1 MEVIMAQKEK
11 KNGASVQTLLG
22 IKTFTDYGLSTNKG
36 ELLFF
41 LITPSNISVLST
53 AAVEIKIRQLM
64 LTLSALPDVEI
75 VCTDS
80 SECFDE
86 NKAYLIRRREEEPN
100 AKIKKLLGKDLEF
113 LGEIQLEM
121 ATARQFMFVARCR
134 NMNSVQVFNYANTVQ
149 KTVSEQGFDAH
160 RMTKSEIKRFLA
172 LYFDVSLRGEYM
184 PDVDGMQ
191 FFADKEKEVTDE

>member
-1 MEVIMAQKEK
+1 MAQDKQ
-11 KNGASVQTLLG
+11 NGASVQALLG
-22 IKTFTDYGLSTNKG
+22 VKTFTDYGLSTNKG

-41 LITPSNISVLST
+41 LVTPSNISVLST
-53 AAVEIKIRQLM
+53 AAVEVKIRQLM

-100 AKIKKLLGKDLEF
+100 AKIQKLLGKDLEF

-134 NMNSVQVFNYANTVQ
+134 NMNPMQVFNYANTVQ
-149 KTVSEQGFDAH
+149 KTISEQGFDSH
-160 RMTKSEIKRFLA
+160 RMTKAEIKRYLA

-184 PDVDGMQ
+184 PDVDGVQ
-191 FFADKEKEVTDE
+191 FFAGKEKEGKDG

>member
-1 MEVIMAQKEK
+1 MAQKEK

-64 LTLSALPDVEI
+64 LTLSALPEVEI

-134 NMNSVQVFNYANTVQ
+134 NMNPMQVFNYANTVQ
-149 KTVSEQGFDAH
+149 KTISEQGFDAH
-160 RMTKSEIKRFLA
+160 RMTKAEIKRFLA

-191 FFADKEKEVTDE
+191 FFAGKEKEVTDE

>member
-134 NMNSVQVFNYANTVQ
+134 NMNPVQVFNYANTVQ

-160 RMTKSEIKRFLA
+160 RMTKAEIKRFLA
-172 LYFDVSLRGEYM
+172 LYFDVSLRGECM

-191 FFADKEKEVTDE
+191 FFAGKEKEVTDE

>member
-1 MEVIMAQKEK
+1 MAKQEK
-11 KNGASVQTLLG
+11 KNGASVQSLLG
-22 IKTFTDYGLSTNKG
+22 IKAFTDYGLSTNKG

-64 LTLSALPDVEI
+64 LTLSAIPDAEI

-134 NMNSVQVFNYANTVQ
+134 NMNPMQVFNYANTVQ

-191 FFADKEKEVTDE
+191 YFAGKEKEEKYG

>member
-1 MEVIMAQKEK
+1 MAQEK
-11 KNGASVQTLLG
+11 QNGASVQMLLG
-22 IKTFTDYGLSTNKG
+22 VKTFTEYGLATNKG

-41 LITPSNISVLST
+41 LVTPSNISVLST
-53 AAVEIKIRQLM
+53 AAVELKIRQLM

-86 NKAYLIRRREEEPN
+86 NKAYLLRRKEEEPN
-100 AKIKKLLGKDLEF
+100 AKIRKLLGRDLEF

-134 NMNSVQVFNYANTVQ
+134 NMNPMQVFNYANTVQ
-149 KTVSEQGFDAH
+149 KTISEQGFDTH
-160 RMTKSEIKRFLA
+160 RMTKAEIKRYLA

-191 FFADKEKEVTDE
+191 FFAGKEKEVTDE

>member
-1 MEVIMAQKEK
+1 M
-11 KNGASVQTLLG
+11 LLG
-22 IKTFTDYGLSTNKG
+22 VKTFTDYGLATNKG

-41 LITPSNISVLST
+41 LVTPSNISVLST
-53 AAVEIKIRQLM
+53 AAVEVKIRQLM
-64 LTLSALPDVEI
+64 LTLSALPDLEI
-75 VCTDS
+75 VCADS

-100 AKIKKLLGKDLEF
+100 AKIRKLLGKDLEF

-134 NMNSVQVFNYANTVQ
+134 NMNPMQVFNYANTVQ
-149 KTVSEQGFDAH
+149 KTISEQGFDAH
-160 RMTKSEIKRFLA
+160 RMTKAEIKRYLA

-184 PDVDGMQ
+184 PDVDGAQ
-191 FFADKEKEVTDE
+191 FFAGKEKEEKYG

>member
-1 MEVIMAQKEK
+1 MAQKEK

-134 NMNSVQVFNYANTVQ
+134 NMNPMQVFNYANTVQ
-149 KTVSEQGFDAH
+149 KTISEQGFDAQ

-191 FFADKEKEVTDE
+191 FFAGKEKEVTDE

>member
-134 NMNSVQVFNYANTVQ
+134 NMNPVQVFNYANTVQ

-160 RMTKSEIKRFLA
+160 RMTKAEIKRFLA
-172 LYFDVSLRGEYM
+172 LYFDVSLRGECM

-191 FFADKEKEVTDE
+191 FFAGKEKEEKYG

>member
-1 MEVIMAQKEK
+1 MAKQEK
-11 KNGASVQTLLG
+11 QNGASVQTLLG
-22 IKTFTDYGLSTNKG
+22 VKTFTDYGLATNKG

-86 NKAYLIRRREEEPN
+86 NKAYLIRRKEEEPN

-134 NMNSVQVFNYANTVQ
+134 NMNAMQVFNYANTVQ
-149 KTVSEQGFDAH
+149 KTISEQGFDAH
-160 RMTKSEIKRFLA
+160 RMTKAEIKRFLA
-172 LYFDVSLRGEYM
+172 LYFDVSLRGEGM
-184 PDVDGMQ
+184 PDVDGAQ
-191 FFADKEKEVTDE
+191 FFAGKEKEETDG

>member
-1 MEVIMAQKEK
+1 MTQKEK
-11 KNGASVQTLLG
+11 KNGASVQSLLG
-22 IKTFTDYGLSTNKG
+22 IKSFTDYGLSTNKG

-64 LTLSALPDVEI
+64 LTLSAIPDVEL

-134 NMNSVQVFNYANTVQ
+134 NMNPMQVFNYANTVQ

-160 RMTKSEIKRFLA
+160 RMTKAEIKRYLA

-191 FFADKEKEVTDE
+191 FFAGKEKEEKDG

>member
-1 MEVIMAQKEK
+1 MTQKEK
-11 KNGASVQTLLG
+11 KNGASVQSLLG
-22 IKTFTDYGLSTNKG
+22 IKSFTDYGLSTNKG

-41 LITPSNISVLST
+41 LVTPSNISVLST

-86 NKAYLIRRREEEPN
+86 NKAYLIRRKEEESN
-100 AKIKKLLGKDLEF
+100 AKIQKLLGKDLEF
-113 LGEIQLEM
+113 LGEIQFEM

-134 NMNSVQVFNYANTVQ
+134 NMNPMQVFNYANTVQ
-149 KTVSEQGFDAH
+149 KTISEQGFDAH
-160 RMTKSEIKRFLA
+160 RMTKAEIKRYLA

-184 PDVDGMQ
+184 PDMDGMQ
-191 FFADKEKEVTDE
+191 FFAGKEKEEKYG

>member
-1 MEVIMAQKEK
+1 MAKQEK
-11 KNGASVQTLLG
+11 QNGASVQTLLG
-22 IKTFTDYGLSTNKG
+22 VKTFTDYGLATNKG

-41 LITPSNISVLST
+41 LVTPSNISVLST
-53 AAVEIKIRQLM
+53 AAVELKIRQLM

-86 NKAYLIRRREEEPN
+86 NKAYLLRRKEIEPN
-100 AKIKKLLGKDLEF
+100 AKIRKLLGKDVKF
-113 LGEIQLEM
+113 LSEIQLEM

-134 NMNSVQVFNYANTVQ
+134 NMNPVQVFNYANTVQ
-149 KTVSEQGFDAH
+149 KTISEQGFDAH
-160 RMTKSEIKRFLA
+160 RMTKAEIKRFLA
-172 LYFDVSLRGEYM
+172 LYFDVSLRGEGM

-191 FFADKEKEVTDE
+191 FFAGKEKEGIDG

>member
-1 MEVIMAQKEK
+1 MAQKEK

-134 NMNSVQVFNYANTVQ
+134 NMNPMQVFNYANTVQ

-191 FFADKEKEVTDE
+191 FFAGKEKEEKDG

>member
-1 MEVIMAQKEK
+1 MAKQEK
-11 KNGASVQTLLG
+11 KNGASVQSLLG
-22 IKTFTDYGLSTNKG
+22 IKAFTDYGLSTNKG

-64 LTLSALPDVEI
+64 LTLSAIPDAEI

-121 ATARQFMFVARCR
+121 ATARQFMFVVRCR
-134 NMNSVQVFNYANTVQ
+134 NMNPMQVFNYANTVQ

-191 FFADKEKEVTDE
+191 YFAGKEKEEKYG

>member
-1 MEVIMAQKEK
+1 MTQKEK
-11 KNGASVQTLLG
+11 KNGASVQSLLG

-53 AAVEIKIRQLM
+53 AAVEVKIRQLM
-64 LTLSALPDVEI
+64 LTLSAIPDVEI

-134 NMNSVQVFNYANTVQ
+134 NMNAMQVFNYANTVQ
-149 KTVSEQGFDAH
+149 KTISEQGFDAH
-160 RMTKSEIKRFLA
+160 RMTKAEIKRFLA

-191 FFADKEKEVTDE
+191 FFAGKEKEEKDG

>member
-1 MEVIMAQKEK
+1 MTQKEK

-22 IKTFTDYGLSTNKG
+22 IKAFTDYGLSTNKG

-134 NMNSVQVFNYANTVQ
+134 NMKPMQVFNYANTVQ
-149 KTVSEQGFDAH
+149 KTISEQGFDAH
-160 RMTKSEIKRFLA
+160 RMTKAEIKRYLA

-184 PDVDGMQ
+184 PDVDGAQ
-191 FFADKEKEVTDE
+191 FFAGKEKEEKDG

>member
-1 MEVIMAQKEK
+1 MAQKEK

-134 NMNSVQVFNYANTVQ
+134 NMNPMQVFNYANTVQ
-149 KTVSEQGFDAH
+149 KTISEQGFDAH
-160 RMTKSEIKRFLA
+160 RMTKAEIKRFLA

-191 FFADKEKEVTDE
+191 FFAGKEKEVTDE

>member
-1 MEVIMAQKEK
+1 MAQKEK

-134 NMNSVQVFNYANTVQ
+134 NMNPVQVFNYANTVQ

-160 RMTKSEIKRFLA
+160 RMTKAEIKRFLA
-172 LYFDVSLRGEYM
+172 LYFDVSLRGECM

-191 FFADKEKEVTDE
+191 FFAGKEKEEKYG

>member
-1 MEVIMAQKEK
+1 MAQKEK

-64 LTLSALPDVEI
+64 LTLSAIPDAEI

-134 NMNSVQVFNYANTVQ
+134 NMNPMQVFNYANTVQ
-149 KTVSEQGFDAH
+149 KTISEQGFDAH
-160 RMTKSEIKRFLA
+160 RMTKAEIKRYLA

-184 PDVDGMQ
+184 PDVDGAQ
-191 FFADKEKEVTDE
+191 FFAGKEKEEKYG

>member
-1 MEVIMAQKEK
+1 MAQKEK

-134 NMNSVQVFNYANTVQ
+134 NMNPMQVFNYANTVQ
-149 KTVSEQGFDAH
+149 KTISEQGFDAH
-160 RMTKSEIKRFLA
+160 RMTKSEIKRYLA

-191 FFADKEKEVTDE
+191 FFAGKEKEVTDE

>member
-1 MEVIMAQKEK
+1 MAQDKQ
-11 KNGASVQTLLG
+11 NGASVQALLG

-41 LITPSNISVLST
+41 LVTPSNISVLST
-53 AAVEIKIRQLM
+53 AAVEVKIRQLM
-64 LTLSALPDVEI
+64 LTLSAIPDAEI

-86 NKAYLIRRREEEPN
+86 NKAYLIRRKEEEPN

-134 NMNSVQVFNYANTVQ
+134 NMNAMQVFNYANTVQ
-149 KTVSEQGFDAH
+149 KTISEQGFDAH
-160 RMTKSEIKRFLA
+160 RMTKAEIKRFLA
-172 LYFDVSLRGEYM
+172 IYFDVSLRGEGI
-184 PDVDGMQ
+184 PDVDGAQ
-191 FFADKEKEVTDE
+191 FFAGKGKEGKDG

>member
-1 MEVIMAQKEK
+1 MAQKEK

-113 LGEIQLEM
+113 LSEIQLEM

-134 NMNSVQVFNYANTVQ
+134 NMNPMQVFNYANTVQ

-160 RMTKSEIKRFLA
+160 RMTKAEIKRYLA

-191 FFADKEKEVTDE
+191 FFAGKAKEVTDE

>member
-1 MEVIMAQKEK
+1 MTQKEK
-11 KNGASVQTLLG
+11 KNGASVQSLLG
-22 IKTFTDYGLSTNKG
+22 IKSFTDYGLSTNKG

-64 LTLSALPDVEI
+64 LTLSAIPDVEI

-86 NKAYLIRRREEEPN
+86 NKAYLIRRKEEEPN
-100 AKIKKLLGKDLEF
+100 AKIQKLLGKDLEF

-134 NMNSVQVFNYANTVQ
+134 NMNAMQVFNYANTVQ
-149 KTVSEQGFDAH
+149 KTISEQGFDAH
-160 RMTKSEIKRFLA
+160 RMTKAEIKRYLA

-191 FFADKEKEVTDE
+191 FFAGKEKEEKYG

>member
-1 MEVIMAQKEK
+1 MTQKEK
-11 KNGASVQTLLG
+11 KNGASVQSLLG
-22 IKTFTDYGLSTNKG
+22 IKSFTDYGLSTNKG

-86 NKAYLIRRREEEPN
+86 NKAYLIRRKEEEPN

-134 NMNSVQVFNYANTVQ
+134 NMNAMQVFNYANTVQ

-160 RMTKSEIKRFLA
+160 RMTKAEIKRFLA
-172 LYFDVSLRGEYM
+172 IYFDVSLRGEGI
-184 PDVDGMQ
+184 PDVDGAQ
-191 FFADKEKEVTDE
+191 FFAGKEKEGKDG

>member
-1 MEVIMAQKEK
+1 MAKQEK
-11 KNGASVQTLLG
+11 KNGASVQSLLG
-22 IKTFTDYGLSTNKG
+22 IKAFTDYGLSTNKG

-41 LITPSNISVLST
+41 LITSSNISVLST

-86 NKAYLIRRREEEPN
+86 NKAYLIRRKEEEPN

-134 NMNSVQVFNYANTVQ
+134 NMNPMQVFNYANTVQ
-149 KTVSEQGFDAH
+149 KTVSEQGFDVH
-160 RMTKSEIKRFLA
+160 RMTKAEIKRFLA

-191 FFADKEKEVTDE
+191 FFAGKEKEEKYG